1 MPPPASSLPYQPT
14 GKDSAGNV
22 DKCHVHVWEHLL
34 CDNDD
39 DTNLGAVI
47 QIWDAVGNQILAP
60 TDQVTINAE
69 DGGHAFTSPLQ
80 NTLVVTGEHKGDYVQ
95 FALGSESWKSTD
107 NDDAAQAWCKQ
118 SKWDMLSDSFWG
130 CSCDDP
136 DCPGVRQ
143 MDCWFACPWNP

>member
-1 MPPPASSLPYQPT
+1 MPPKTLPYQPLGT
-14 GKDSAGNV
+14 DSAGNV

-39 DTNLGAVI
+39 SENLGAVI

-60 TDQVTINAE
+60 TDQYTINDK
-69 DGGHAFTSPLQ
+69 DGGHSFDSPLQ
-80 NTLVVTGEHKGDYVQ
+80 YPLVVTGEHQGDYVQ
-95 FALGSESWKSTD
+95 FTLGKESWQSTMK
-107 NDDAAQAWCKQ
+107 NDGVQLYYCNQ
-118 SKWDMLSDSFWG
+118 GKWDMLSDSFWG

-143 MDCWFACPWNP
+143 MDCWFACPWIS